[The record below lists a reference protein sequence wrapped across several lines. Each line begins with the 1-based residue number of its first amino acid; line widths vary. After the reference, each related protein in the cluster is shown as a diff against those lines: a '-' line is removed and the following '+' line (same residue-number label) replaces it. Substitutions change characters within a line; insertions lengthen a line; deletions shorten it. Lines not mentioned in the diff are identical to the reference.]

1 MVECRKRLRLSLDR
15 TYSGV
20 PLAHDR
26 ASVSDDMS
34 TQIFKAMVLP
44 TQKTISMIATAIIAL
59 ALIILLAHY
68 VAAMFQP
75 VRWPTRYYFL
85 GMFLI
90 ALCLKQRTAIMLFV
104 FCLPILPDFH
114 LQLEAVLRPPVK
126 YFVGHPD
133 LDVVAGLCLGLWI
146 KRIWLNKKIEP
157 IFKQVNWMLGLL
169 IIAITVSTSI
179 AVVRNFQATHAP
191 SIDILELLRQLVQFK
206 LINYPNNYLPI
217 VDLLSY
223 SFAILA
229 ICILVPILKPLD
241 LQQREEIIFWP
252 LIVGIT
258 LSALWGILQ
267 AFTGLGLFPVTLTYR
282 PASFGFGAQGF
293 QPDLHAFACI
303 MLIGTVGILEFL
315 KKTQGRDLFL
325 GYLCV
330 ALCWLAL
337 ILSKSKASFV
347 FATVASIAFIV
358 LSLRSRGI
366 AFWKIFF
373 VLLTALLGLGLLLFI
388 TRNFVWMEHVAGLL
402 SPDNLSRQ
410 NFNTALVHRPELFR
424 AALYMFSEYPLF
436 GIGQGNLFR
445 MSSNIDVSHSIY
457 MVQQG
462 GENAHNYFLQTLAET
477 GLVGTAAFILV
488 LSWPFYRVT
497 QFSKIAAPALA
508 LFSIGLGNLFSH
520 PLLIRPN
527 LILFAVL
534 LALMYASIEDAT
546 SKNARLINT

>member
-1 MVECRKRLRLSLDR
+1 
-15 TYSGV
+15 
-20 PLAHDR
+20 
-26 ASVSDDMS
+26 MS
-34 TQIFKAMVLP
+34 TQIFKTMVLP
-44 TQKTISMIATAIIAL
+44 TQKTVSMIATAIIVL
-59 ALIILLAHY
+59 ALIVLLTHY

-104 FCLPILPDFH
+104 FSLPILPDFH

-126 YFVGHPD
+126 YFVALPD

-146 KRIWLNKKIEP
+146 KRMWLTKKIEP
-157 IFKQVNWMLGLL
+157 VFERVNWVLGLL
-169 IIAITVSTSI
+169 VIAIAVSTSI
-179 AVVRNFQATHAP
+179 AVVRNFQAAP
-191 SIDILELLRQLVQFK
+191 VLGINVLELLRQLVQFK

-223 SFAILA
+223 SFAILV
-229 ICILVPILKPLD
+229 ICTLVPILKPLD
-241 LQQREEIIFWP
+241 LKQREEIIFWP
-252 LIVGIT
+252 LIVGIA

-267 AFTGLGLFPVTLTYR
+267 AFTGLGLFQVTLTYR

-293 QPDLHAFACI
+293 QPDLHAFAAI

-315 KKTQGRDLFL
+315 RKAQGRNLLL
-325 GYLCV
+325 GYGCV

-337 ILSKSKASFV
+337 ILCKSKASFV
-347 FATVASIAFIV
+347 FATVASLAFMIA
-358 LSLRSRGI
+358 SLRSKGI
-366 AFWKIFF
+366 ALKKIIY
-373 VLLTALLGLGLLLFI
+373 VSLAALLGLGLLLLI
-388 TRNFVWMEHVAGLL
+388 TRNFVWMERVAELL

-410 NFNTALVHRPELFR
+410 NFNTAFVHRPELFR

-445 MSSNIDVSHSIY
+445 MSSHIDVSHSIY

-488 LSWPFYRVT
+488 LSWPFCRVA

-534 LALMYASIEDAT
+534 LALMYASIDNNL
-546 SKNARLINT
+546 SRNARPTTT